1 MKQILITTF
10 CTLLY
15 SAGFCQSIT
24 GSWKRVSTT
33 LEYTD
38 GKKEDLQKTMEK
50 GLPCTAGTTYIFKA
64 DGTHYTQ
71 SPAGCEVVDK
81 MSKAV
86 WKQEGNRLTVTT
98 GTDKKLNTG
107 GTTYTLS
114 FKANTVTMVHVYTE
128 AENKQT
134 TTRVKKLTIVYQK
147 V

>member
-33 LEYTD
+33 LEYID
-38 GKKEDLQKTMEK
+38 GKKEDMQKVMEK
-50 GLPCTAGTTYIFKA
+50 RLPCAAGTTYFFKA